1 MKWDKVRLKDV
12 SILIGGYAFKSSNMT
27 DDCLPNYRPV
37 IKIGNVS
44 ISGKL
49 DLSSVQYHKYS
60 NDLEGYSIK
69 VGDVLIAMTGAT
81 VGKVSIS
88 SYNDLLLNQRVGL
101 IRPKKDVI
109 TERYLHHALC
119 NSVFYDYCQYTA
131 GGGAQGNIS
140 PSQIL
145 EYSIPLP
152 PLHIQ
157 EQIANT
163 LDKADALRRK
173 DQELLT
179 KYDELAQA
187 IFYNMFGDPVKN
199 EKGWDV
205 MNGNNYA
212 ERISVGVVIQ
222 PASYY
227 VSKGIMALR
236 SLNVRENYIDKDNMV
251 FFSNESNNNELVK
264 SKLKNRD
271 VLVVRTGQPGRSAVV
286 SEEFNDCNCI
296 DLLIISPKH
305 NIINS
310 DYLSR
315 FFNSSGGH
323 KIVAGNET
331 GQVQKH
337 LNVGV
342 LNKTDIPIPPIG
354 LQNRFS
360 ELIKELEFQKQLANT
375 LGGQKLF
382 YGLMNKYFS

>member
-12 SILIGGYAFKSSNMT
+12 SILVGGYAFKSSNMT
-27 DDCLPNYRPV
+27 DNCLPNYRPV

-60 NDLEGYSIK
+60 KDLEGYSIK

-119 NSVFYDYCQYTA
+119 NSVFYKYCQYTA

-140 PSQIL
+140 PNQIL

-157 EQIANT
+157 EQITDT

-179 KYDELAQA
+179 KYDELAKV
-187 IFYNMFGDPVKN
+187 IFYDMFGEPNTNPKKIDSDILKN
-199 EKGWDV
+199 VCSFKGGKAWK
-205 MNGNNYA
+205 NSELSSEGFPII
-212 ERISVGVVIQ
+212 RISNLHKPNFKLWRTESTVDEKYLIKNGDLLFSWAGVQSSIDVYIYEDCDAMLNQ
-222 PASYY
+222 HIYNLIPKNPQISRKFIYFNILLQLN
-227 VSKGIMALR
+227 KLR
-236 SLNVRENYIDKDNMV
+236 SN
-251 FFSNESNNNELVK
+251 
-264 SKLKNRD
+264 
-271 VLVVRTGQPGRSAVV
+271 
-286 SEEFNDCNCI
+286 
-296 DLLIISPKH
+296 
-305 NIINS
+305 
-310 DYLSR
+310 
-315 FFNSSGGH
+315 
-323 KIVAGNET
+323 
-331 GQVQKH
+331 
-337 LNVGV
+337 
-342 LNKTDIPIPPIG
+342 
-354 LQNRFS
+354 
-360 ELIKELEFQKQLANT
+360 
-375 LGGQKLF
+375 LGGGVGQFHMKKKDIEDIRILLPTLLEQEKF
-382 YGLMNKYFS
+382 